1 MGYFKH
7 TFSSSRRVAPESCM
21 NLGAPRS
28 EGAGNAG
35 RDVRTRS
42 LACKVKKH
50 TS

>member
-1 MGYFKH
+1 MG
-7 TFSSSRRVAPESCM
+7 
-21 NLGAPRS
+21 LGHPKS

-42 LACKVKKH
+42 LVCKNKKH